1 MMIKKLI
8 IVVGI
13 SVMGSILSGGTIY
26 AQDASTMSAEEYQT
40 ELARWK
46 GRESSA
52 GSELSRLEREIES
65 LRKQLTN
72 VEGNIEKERN
82 EIFGLMSASDEEI
95 RNYMKILND
104 LENDVAGLAD
114 LSDEELLGS
123 VEFLEGIELRF
134 EDLSE
139 NDFSA
144 FEQNR
149 QMLDDIENMLSSY
162 RSVIP
167 EPAQESDALA
177 SADSAEEAEADDPEE
192 SVIPVDSDDMGGE
205 FAEKPDEQEVQPD
218 VEITDGKTP
227 RNVTLEGKSDSY
239 QVVRGD
245 NLWDISSKEIIYN
258 DPFQWLKIYSAN
270 RDQISD
276 PDIIEID
283 QVFVIPREPAINEH
297 WVSKGENLSK
307 IAAERYSNPFEWTRI
322 YQANK
327 SILESPDLLL
337 PHTILIIPKLEEK
350 KDEAP
355 VNM

>member
-8 IVVGI
+8 IVAGI
-13 SVMGSILSGGTIY
+13 MVMGSILSSGTAY
-26 AQDASTMSAEEYQT
+26 AQDVSSMSIEEYQT

-52 GSELSRLEREIES
+52 GSELSRLEREIAS
-65 LRKQLTN
+65 LQKQLTN

-114 LSDEELLGS
+114 LSEEELLGS
-123 VEFLEGIELRF
+123 VEFLEGIELRL

-162 RSVIP
+162 RTVIP
-167 EPAQESDALA
+167 GPAQESDALA
-177 SADSAEEAEADDPEE
+177 SADSAAADDPEE
-192 SVIPVDSDDMGGE
+192 SDNQVDSDDMSGE
-205 FAEKPDEQEVQPD
+205 LAEKPDEQEVQPD

-227 RNVTLEGKSDSY
+227 RNVTLVRKSDSY

-245 NLWDISSKEIIYN
+245 NLWDISAKEKIYN

-297 WVSKGENLSK
+297 WVSKGDNLSK

-337 PHTILIIPKLEEK
+337 PHTILIIPKLDEK
-350 KDEAP
+350 KDDTP

>member
-8 IVVGI
+8 IVAGI
-13 SVMGSILSGGTIY
+13 IVMGSILSSGTAY
-26 AQDASTMSAEEYQT
+26 AQNASTMSPEEYQT

-52 GSELSRLEREIES
+52 GSELSRLEREIAS
-65 LRKQLTN
+65 LQKQLTN

-114 LSDEELLGS
+114 LSEEELLGS
-123 VEFLEGIELRF
+123 VEFLEGIELRL
-134 EDLSE
+134 EDLNE

-162 RSVIP
+162 RTVIP
-167 EPAQESDALA
+167 EPTQESDALA
-177 SADSAEEAEADDPEE
+177 SADSAEATEA
-192 SVIPVDSDDMGGE
+192 
-205 FAEKPDEQEVQPD
+205 DEQEAQPD

-227 RNVTLEGKSDSY
+227 RNVTLVRKSDSY

-245 NLWDISSKEIIYN
+245 NLWDISAKEKIYN

-297 WVSKGENLSK
+297 WVSKGDNLSK

-337 PHTILIIPKLEEK
+337 PHTILIIPKLDEK
-350 KDEAP
+350 KDDTP

>member
-1 MMIKKLI
+1 
-8 IVVGI
+8 
-13 SVMGSILSGGTIY
+13 
-26 AQDASTMSAEEYQT
+26 
-40 ELARWK
+40 
-46 GRESSA
+46 
-52 GSELSRLEREIES
+52 
-65 LRKQLTN
+65 
-72 VEGNIEKERN
+72 
-82 EIFGLMSASDEEI
+82 
-95 RNYMKILND
+95 MKILND
-104 LENDVAGLAD
+104 LENDVSGLAD
-114 LSDEELLGS
+114 LSEEELLGS
-123 VEFLEGIELRF
+123 VEFLEGIELRL

-162 RSVIP
+162 RTVIP
-167 EPAQESDALA
+167 EPTQESDAFA
-177 SADSAEEAEADDPEE
+177 SADSAEADDPA
-192 SVIPVDSDDMGGE
+192 DSDDIGE
-205 FAEKPDEQEVQPD
+205 AIAEKPDEQEVQPD

-227 RNVTLEGKSDSY
+227 RNVTLERKSDSY

>member
-8 IVVGI
+8 IVTGI
-13 SVMGSILSGGTIY
+13 MVMWNILPSGTAY
-26 AQDASTMSAEEYQT
+26 AQNASTMSPEEYQT

-52 GSELSRLEREIES
+52 GSELSRLEREIAS
-65 LRKQLTN
+65 LQKQLTN

-123 VEFLEGIELRF
+123 VEFLEGIELRL

-167 EPAQESDALA
+167 GPTQESDALA
-177 SADSAEEAEADDPEE
+177 SADSAEATEA
-192 SVIPVDSDDMGGE
+192 
-205 FAEKPDEQEVQPD
+205 DEQEAQPD
-218 VEITDGKTP
+218 VEITDGRTP
-227 RNVTLEGKSDSY
+227 RNVTLERKSDSY

-245 NLWDISSKEIIYN
+245 NLWDISAKEKIYN

-297 WVSKGENLSK
+297 WVSKGDNLSK

-337 PHTILIIPKLEEK
+337 PHTILIIPKLDEK

>member
-8 IVVGI
+8 IVAGI
-13 SVMGSILSGGTIY
+13 IVMWSILSSGTAY
-26 AQDASTMSAEEYQT
+26 AQDASTMSPEEYQT

-52 GSELSRLEREIES
+52 GSELSRLEREIAS
-65 LRKQLTN
+65 LQKQLTN

-123 VEFLEGIELRF
+123 VEFLEGIELRL

-167 EPAQESDALA
+167 GPAQESDALA
-177 SADSAEEAEADDPEE
+177 SADSAEATEA
-192 SVIPVDSDDMGGE
+192 
-205 FAEKPDEQEVQPD
+205 DEQEAQPD
-218 VEITDGKTP
+218 VEITDGRTP
-227 RNVTLEGKSDSY
+227 RNVTLERKSDSY

-245 NLWDISSKEIIYN
+245 NLWDISAKEKIYN

-297 WVSKGENLSK
+297 WVSKGDNLSK

-350 KDEAP
+350 KDKTP

>member
-8 IVVGI
+8 IVTGI
-13 SVMGSILSGGTIY
+13 MVMWNILPSGTAY
-26 AQDASTMSAEEYQT
+26 AQNASTMSPEEYQT

-52 GSELSRLEREIES
+52 GSELSRLEREIAS
-65 LRKQLTN
+65 LQKQLTN

-114 LSDEELLGS
+114 LSEEELLGS
-123 VEFLEGIELRF
+123 VEFLEGIELRL

-162 RSVIP
+162 RTVIP
-167 EPAQESDALA
+167 EPTQESDALA
-177 SADSAEEAEADDPEE
+177 SADSAAADDPEE
-192 SVIPVDSDDMGGE
+192 SDNQADSDDMSGE
-205 FAEKPDEQEVQPD
+205 LAEKPDEQEVQPD

-227 RNVTLEGKSDSY
+227 RNVTLERKSDSY

>member
-8 IVVGI
+8 IVTGI
-13 SVMGSILSGGTIY
+13 IVMWSILSGGTAY
-26 AQDASTMSAEEYQT
+26 AQNASTMSPEEYQT

-52 GSELSRLEREIES
+52 GSELSRLEREIAS
-65 LRKQLTN
+65 LQKQLTN

-114 LSDEELLGS
+114 LSEEELLGS
-123 VEFLEGIELRF
+123 VEFLEGIELRL

-162 RSVIP
+162 RTVIP
-167 EPAQESDALA
+167 EPTQESDALA
-177 SADSAEEAEADDPEE
+177 SADSAEATEA
-192 SVIPVDSDDMGGE
+192 
-205 FAEKPDEQEVQPD
+205 DEQEVQPD

-227 RNVTLEGKSDSY
+227 RNVTLVRKSDSY

-297 WVSKGENLSK
+297 WVSKGDNLSK

-337 PHTILIIPKLEEK
+337 PHTILIIPKLDEK
-350 KDEAP
+350 KDDTP